1 MSNRRRKQRTPS
13 WRNQHHQAT
22 AGGGQEDEDDLAEFA
37 ASVAASVD
45 AGRLSEEAGHLA
57 VHLWGLGDFDLDDRA
72 FDPGYNT
79 DSAHLYIEL
88 RDAGLLEP
96 PPD

>member
-13 WRNQHHQAT
+13 WREHHHAA
-22 AGGGQEDEDDLAEFA
+22 AGGGQVGEDDLAEFA

-45 AGRLSEEAGHLA
+45 AGRLSEEAGQLA

-72 FDPGYNT
+72 FDPGYNS

-88 RDAGLLEP
+88 CDAGLLEL